1 MIRGILILTL
11 VIGVL
16 VAGYQFAEPPV
27 QNYMLEG
34 KMKDSAK
41 AAGRRANDDQRVRVE
56 IMKWVEDKDIPLP
69 AADLVVVQENE
80 TIEIAASYSVTVD
93 FLGYEKTYHFT
104 PATSEEARKHY
115 AFNKSQR
122 RR

>member
-11 VIGVL
+11 VIGAL
-16 VAGYQFAEPPV
+16 VAAYHFAEPPI
-27 QNYMLEG
+27 QNYLLEG
-34 KMKDSAK
+34 KMKDSAQ

-56 IMKWVEDKDIPLP
+56 IMKWVEDKGIPLP
-69 AADLVVVQENE
+69 AADLVVIQENE
-80 TIEIAASYSVTVD
+80 TIEVAASYSVTVD
-93 FLGYEKTYHFT
+93 FLGYEKVYEFQ
-104 PATSEEARKHY
+104 PASSEEARKHY